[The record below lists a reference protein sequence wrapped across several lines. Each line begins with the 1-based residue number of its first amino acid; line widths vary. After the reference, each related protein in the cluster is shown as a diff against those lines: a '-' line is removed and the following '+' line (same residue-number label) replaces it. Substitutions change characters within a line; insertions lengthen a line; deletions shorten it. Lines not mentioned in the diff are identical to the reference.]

1 MTTYL
6 LGMSHAIS
14 VLRALAP
21 ETGISHNSWAGHSA
35 DPGFAPVDA
44 AGLPGLRVHLIPPNS
59 GWRAVIQNNNGQRT
73 VAASPGFIELLDHI
87 DATAPEGDRLLSFL
101 GGNEHSSLSLLA
113 HPQPYDFVWPRDS
126 DAPLHE
132 GHQPLSIAVIEA
144 QLLGVLQQTLA
155 QLTMIRIRHPKLP
168 IVHVLPPPPHA
179 NEERMRA
186 SPEVFG
192 QLLSTQGVTPLG
204 IRMKYYGLYGELL
217 RSQLAP
223 LAITCLDAPAAACD
237 ANGALVDRLT
247 QGCTHGNEAYG
258 ALVAE
263 QLRHLN

>member
-21 ETGISHNSWAGHSA
+21 DIGISHNSWAGHSA
-35 DPGFAPVDA
+35 EPGFAAMAVP
-44 AGLPGLRVHLIPPNS
+44 GLPDLRVHLIPPNS
-59 GWRAVIQNNNGQRT
+59 GWRAVIQHNNGQRT

-87 DATAPEGDRLLSFL
+87 DAKEPDQARLISFL

-126 DAPLHE
+126 DAPLCE
-132 GHQPLSIAVIEA
+132 GHQPLAIAVVEA

-155 QLTMIRIRHPKLP
+155 QLTMIRIRHPHLA
-168 IVHVLPPPPHA
+168 ITHVLPPPPHA
-179 NEERMRA
+179 NEDGMRA

-192 QLLSTQGVTPLG
+192 QLLSTQGVMPLS

-223 LAITCLDAPAAACD
+223 LGITCLDAPAAACD
-237 ANGALVDRLT
+237 ANGALRDDLT

>member
-21 ETGISHNSWAGHSA
+21 GTGISHNSWSGHAA
-35 DPGFAPVDA
+35 DPGFAAVDA

-179 NEERMRA
+179 NEDRMRA

-223 LAITCLDAPAAACD
+223 LGITCLDAPAAARN
-237 ANGALVDRLT
+237 ANGALRDDLT

-263 QLRHLN
+263 QLRTLN